1 MMSFSFEELEANIK
15 QAKDEI
21 ELGNALD
28 RLLSNRD
35 FKKVVLNGYFEKEAV
50 NLVHAKAALAFEDNG
65 AHESIV
71 RQIDAIGSF
80 SKYLKGIAETAKLA
94 RKSIEADEQTRDE
107 LLNED
112 MNNA

>member
-1 MMSFSFEELEANIK
+1 MSFSFEELEANIK

-21 ELGNALD
+21 DLGVALE

-35 FKKVVLNGYFEKEAV
+35 FKKVILNGYFEKEAV
-50 NLVHAKAALAFEDNG
+50 RLVHAKAALAFEDAAG
-65 AHESIV
+65 HESIV
-71 RQIDAIGSF
+71 RKIDAIGSL
-80 SKYLKGIAETAKLA
+80 SKYLNSITEAAKLA

-112 MNNA
+112 LTNA